1 MIDIQ
6 ISDFDNAALAAY
18 MCIWMFVFSC
28 PGHRGLVTVKKW
40 PGEQFLRRHIHHNKV
55 HDSKNWYTQLC
66 KNSNYAKKSSDLSQ
80 ICKVG
85 ADIYK
90 TLCRSHWRRR
100 KFMKYRFYHF
110 KLHLEA
116 VLLIVF
122 TIYIIASCIVIQFQD
137 ICEPGRIKSWYQLRS
152 WLFLWA

>member
-6 ISDFDNAALAAY
+6 ISDFDNAELASY
-18 MCIWMFVFSC
+18 MCIGIFVFSC

-40 PGEQFLRRHIHHNKV
+40 PGEQFLRRHIQQSSWLQKLIH
-55 HDSKNWYTQLC
+55 TRF
-66 KNSNYAKKSSDLSQ
+66 SNYAKKSSDLSQ

-85 ADIYK
+85 AVLIFTKLYAALIDGN
-90 TLCRSHWRRR
+90 L
-100 KFMKYRFYHF
+100 KFMKHRFYHF
-110 KLHLEA
+110 KHHLEA